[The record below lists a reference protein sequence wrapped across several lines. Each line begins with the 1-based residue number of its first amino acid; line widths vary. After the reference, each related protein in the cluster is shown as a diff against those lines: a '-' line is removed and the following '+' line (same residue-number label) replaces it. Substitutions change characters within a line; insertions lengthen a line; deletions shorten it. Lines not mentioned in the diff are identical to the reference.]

1 MYADWL
7 PVWRWR
13 TRRTAHLGDHL
24 MARFAIIDAGR
35 VINHAEADSGFA
47 ASQGWIPAGDSRI
60 GDSWDGE
67 VFTPTPPEPPVVP
80 FTVTRRQAKQALALN
95 GLIASVQIAID
106 AIPNATQRA
115 LMQIEWDDS
124 QEFQR
129 NRPAVIAIGT
139 AVGLDAAGIDALF
152 IQAATL

>member
-1 MYADWL
+1 
-7 PVWRWR
+7 
-13 TRRTAHLGDHL
+13 
-24 MARFAIIDAGR
+24 MARFAVINAGR
-35 VINHAEADSGFA
+35 VTNIAEAEEGFG
-47 ASQGWIPAGDSRI
+47 ASQGWIPAGSASI
-60 GDSWDGE
+60 GDVWDGE
-67 VFTPTPPEPPVVP
+67 VFTPAPPEPPVVP
-80 FTVTRRQAKQALALN
+80 SAVTRRQAKQALAIN

-152 IQAATL
+152 IQAAAL

>member
-1 MYADWL
+1 
-7 PVWRWR
+7 
-13 TRRTAHLGDHL
+13 

-35 VINHAEADSGFA
+35 VINHAEADSDFA
-47 ASQGWIPAGDSRI
+47 TSQGWIPAGDSRI

-67 VFTPTPPEPPVVP
+67 VFTPAPPEPPVVP
-80 FTVTRRQAKQALALN
+80 STVTRRQAKQALALN

-152 IQAATL
+152 IQAAAL

>member
-1 MYADWL
+1 
-7 PVWRWR
+7 
-13 TRRTAHLGDHL
+13 
-24 MARFAIIDAGR
+24 MARFAVIEEGR
-35 VINHAEADSGFA
+35 VTNIAEAEQGFA
-47 ASQGWIPAGDSRI
+47 VSQGWIPAGSASI
-60 GDSWDGE
+60 GDLWDGE
-67 VFTPTPPEPPVVP
+67 TFTPAPPPPPVVP
-80 FTVTRRQAKQALALN
+80 AAVTRRQAKQALALN

-106 AIPNATQRA
+106 SIPNPTQRA

-129 NRPAVIAIGT
+129 SRPAVIAIGT